1 MSLRVALLSLFFL
14 LTFTLSFAQP
24 KPHDD
29 IDIELPVYEEVST
42 QKVFATDPDNKIC
55 FIDFMEI
62 DGYAKELVVKNEKGE
77 IIKEAVLW
85 ELPDNTLYEL
95 MYDEF
100 PTGNY
105 TIILNTFS
113 KTLTREIQVK

>member
-1 MSLRVALLSLFFL
+1 MSFRTALSSLIFFL
-14 LTFTLSFAQP
+14 AFTLSFAQP

-29 IDIELPVYEEVST
+29 INIELPTYEEVNT

-62 DGYAKELVVKNEKGE
+62 DGYAKELVVKNQKGE

-95 MYDEF
+95 VYDEF

-105 TIILNTFS
+105 TIQLNTFS
-113 KTLTREIQVK
+113 KILTKEIEVK

>member
-1 MSLRVALLSLFFL
+1 MSFRAALLSLIFS
-14 LTFTLSFAQP
+14 LTLTLSFAQP
-24 KPHDD
+24 KPHND
-29 IDIELPVYEEVST
+29 IDIELPAYEEVNT
-42 QKVFATDPDNKIC
+42 QKVFATDPDSKIC

-77 IIKEAVLW
+77 IVKEAVLW

-95 MYDEF
+95 VYDEF
-100 PTGNY
+100 PKGNY
-105 TIILNTFS
+105 TVILNTFS

>member
-1 MSLRVALLSLFFL
+1 MSFRVALLSLIFFL
-14 LTFTLSFAQP
+14 TLTLSFAQP

-29 IDIELPVYEEVST
+29 IEIELTTYEEANT

-62 DGYAKELVVKNEKGE
+62 DGYAKELIVKNEKDE

-85 ELPDNTLYEL
+85 ELPENTLYEL
-95 MYDEF
+95 VYDEF

-105 TIILNTFS
+105 TVVLNTFS

>member
-1 MSLRVALLSLFFL
+1 MSFQVALLSLIFS

-29 IDIELPVYEEVST
+29 TNIELPAYEEANT

-62 DGYAKELVVKNEKGE
+62 DGYAKELIVKNEKGE
-77 IIKEAVLW
+77 TIKEAVLW
-85 ELPDNTLYEL
+85 ELPDNILYEL
-95 MYDEF
+95 VYDEF
-100 PTGNY
+100 PVGNY
-105 TIILNTFS
+105 TITLNTFS

>member
-1 MSLRVALLSLFFL
+1 MSLRTALSSLIFFL
-14 LTFTLSFAQP
+14 AFTLSFAQP

-29 IDIELPVYEEVST
+29 INIELPTYEEVNT

-62 DGYAKELVVKNEKGE
+62 DGYAKELVVKNQKGE

-95 MYDEF
+95 VYDEF

-105 TIILNTFS
+105 TIQLNTFS
-113 KTLTREIQVK
+113 KILTKEIEVK

>member
-1 MSLRVALLSLFFL
+1 MSFRTALLSLFL
-14 LTFTLSFAQP
+14 SLTFVLSFAQP

-29 IDIELPVYEEVST
+29 TDIKFPTYEEANT
-42 QKVFATDPDNKIC
+42 QKIFATDPENKIC
-55 FIDFMEI
+55 FIDFMKI

-95 MYDEF
+95 VYDEF
-100 PTGNY
+100 PKGNY
-105 TIILNTFS
+105 TVVLNTFS
-113 KTLTREIQVK
+113 KILTREIQVK